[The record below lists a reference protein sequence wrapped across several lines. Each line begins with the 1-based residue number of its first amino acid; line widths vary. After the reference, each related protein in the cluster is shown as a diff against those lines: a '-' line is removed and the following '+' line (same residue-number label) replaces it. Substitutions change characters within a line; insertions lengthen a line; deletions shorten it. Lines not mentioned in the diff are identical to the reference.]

1 MNYPLEYRKLTSDDL
16 SRGRRV
22 ELYNPYDE
30 RYDTLFVVEVED
42 EEHVRVSPNRPEAH
56 VMPGDIGVSFTVE
69 IKKLAKDWA

>member
-1 MNYPLEYRKLTSDDL
+1 MEYRKLTSDDL

-30 RYDTLFVVEVED
+30 RYDELFVVEVED
-42 EEHVRVSPNRPEAH
+42 EENVLVSTDCPESH
-56 VMPGDIGVSFTVE
+56 VMPGDFRVSFTVE